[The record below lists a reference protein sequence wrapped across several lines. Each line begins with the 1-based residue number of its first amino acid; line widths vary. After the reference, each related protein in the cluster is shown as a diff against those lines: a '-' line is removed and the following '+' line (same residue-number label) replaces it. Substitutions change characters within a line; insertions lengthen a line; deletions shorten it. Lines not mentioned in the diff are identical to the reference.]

1 MIAPKHSHSKSKM
14 ELWQSC
20 RDDRSTKTAAGPGL
34 VEMREGALESLNG
47 EQAHTKLRDRTITYG
62 ASGDRR

>member
-1 MIAPKHSHSKSKM
+1 MIAPKHSRSKSKL

-20 RDDRSTKTAAGPGL
+20 RDERSTKTAAGPRL

-47 EQAHTKLRDRTITYG
+47 QQAHTKLRDRTITYG
-62 ASGDRR
+62 AAVDRR